1 MEIFEGKM
9 KSKLTD
15 EQGRLT
21 DVGKE
26 SFRVLFL
33 EQVHDILN
41 CAETEEEARI
51 LGANLSSFVA
61 DLISKKVL
69 EFHVARAKVS
79 KLWKMSDDE
88 FEAYL
93 TEKYKDVV
101 AERVNEGKTPFFS
114 MNEKEV
120 ERYNSIAKRKM
131 RELRDEMDKEKLARQ
146 NEPTYGVRLTK
157 HKE

>member
-1 MEIFEGKM
+1 M